1 MPRLISVAL
10 ALAVCLVAPTYAMAQ
25 SGMGSFANA
34 VRSLD
39 KNFDAADK
47 NHDGLLSKQEAQ
59 DAHLDLITKNFEAI
73 DVQHRGLV
81 SKQEVHD
88 FIGRSLAQHPAP
100 ATSAPHNP

>member
-10 ALAVCLVAPTYAMAQ
+10 ALVVCLAAPTFAVAQ
-25 SGMGSFANA
+25 SGMGYFANG

-59 DAHLDLITKNFEAI
+59 DAHLDLISKNFEAI

-81 SKQEVHD
+81 SKQDVHA
-88 FIGRSLAQHPAP
+88 FIGRSLGRSAP
-100 ATSAPHNP
+100 ATSAPNKP

>member
-1 MPRLISVAL
+1 MTRLASVVL
-10 ALAVCLVAPTYAMAQ
+10 ALAVCLFAPTFAIAQ
-25 SGMGSFANA
+25 SGMGYFAEG

-59 DAHLDLITKNFEAI
+59 DAHLDLISKNFDAI

-81 SKQEVHD
+81 SKQDVHA
-88 FIGRSLAQHPAP
+88 FIGRSLGRSAP
-100 ATSAPHNP
+100 ATSAPNKP